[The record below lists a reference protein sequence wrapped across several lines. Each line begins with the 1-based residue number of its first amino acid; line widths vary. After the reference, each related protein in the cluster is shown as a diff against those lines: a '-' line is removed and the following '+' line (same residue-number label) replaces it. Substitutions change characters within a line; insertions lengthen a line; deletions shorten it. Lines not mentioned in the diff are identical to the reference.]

1 MDKNDVSVVLKP
13 IVEKNK
19 WTGDVSIGLVST
31 NQMTLSREDQI
42 DFLKL
47 ARRFCALFPLMLDD
61 YMKKKFK
68 ELEEKSK
75 EQKVKYLS
83 GVKKQAQE
91 QSDHKQTMDMV
102 NHPPHYNK
110 AGIETIDA
118 IQAMTGDGFEFYLQG
133 NIMKYL
139 WRYRYKNGVEDLKK
153 AEWYLSK
160 LIEAV
165 DVSES

>member
-1 MDKNDVSVVLKP
+1 MRHL
-13 IVEKNK
+13 E
-19 WTGDVSIGLVST
+19 
-31 NQMTLSREDQI
+31 
-42 DFLKL
+42 
-47 ARRFCALFPLMLDD
+47 
-61 YMKKKFK
+61 YMKNKFK
-68 ELEEKSK
+68 EIEEKSK

>member
-1 MDKNDVSVVLKP
+1 MRHL
-13 IVEKNK
+13 E
-19 WTGDVSIGLVST
+19 
-31 NQMTLSREDQI
+31 
-42 DFLKL
+42 
-47 ARRFCALFPLMLDD
+47 
-61 YMKKKFK
+61 YMKNKFK
-68 ELEEKSK
+68 EIEEKSK
-75 EQKVKYLS
+75 EQTVKYLS

-110 AGIETIDA
+110 AGVETIDA

>member
-61 YMKKKFK
+61 KKVEREAERLAESFMPI
-68 ELEEKSK
+68 E
-75 EQKVKYLS
+75 YLLTES
-83 GVKKQAQE
+83 
-91 QSDHKQTMDMV
+91 
-102 NHPPHYNK
+102 
-110 AGIETIDA
+110 
-118 IQAMTGDGFEFYLQG
+118 
-133 NIMKYL
+133 
-139 WRYRYKNGVEDLKK
+139 LKK
-153 AEWYLSK
+153 HDNVIHVNFMDDK
-160 LIEAV
+160 
-165 DVSES
+165 

>member
-1 MDKNDVSVVLKP
+1 MRHL
-13 IVEKNK
+13 E
-19 WTGDVSIGLVST
+19 
-31 NQMTLSREDQI
+31 
-42 DFLKL
+42 
-47 ARRFCALFPLMLDD
+47 
-61 YMKKKFK
+61 YMKKKYK

-110 AGIETIDA
+110 AGVETIDA